1 MSTIP
6 HFPFPEPDLSSVM
19 PPDTAPPV
27 AAATPSVLGRA
38 ILRTLIYA
46 DLFDYPLTCEEIA
59 HYLMDCAAT
68 PAATARA
75 LHEDAYLVGHID
87 SRDGFYFLRGREA
100 VVATRRKRA
109 AASAR
114 LWPRAARYT
123 RLLRHFPFVR
133 MLAVTGAL
141 AMDNVAGN
149 PDIDLLVISAPGRV
163 WICRRLLILAVRG
176 IRVFGDEICP
186 NFILAADSL
195 ALPQQD
201 LFIAHELA
209 QMRPA
214 GGHAV
219 YAEMLAANGWLGR
232 YLPNARPWP
241 APVARRDRPHPL
253 QRLAERVLS
262 ARVLDGWER
271 WELERLRRKL
281 GADPTGQGEVAC
293 TPSQCKG
300 HTGHYRRNVLRRF
313 DERRAALGC

>member
-1 MSTIP
+1 MCTIQHP
-6 HFPFPEPDLSSVM
+6 PLPEPDLSSAVGS
-19 PPDTAPPV
+19 D
-27 AAATPSVLGRA
+27 ATPPIAPTALARA

-46 DLFDYPLTCEEIA
+46 DLFDYPLTSEEIA
-59 HYLMDCAAT
+59 YYLMDCAAT

-75 LHEDAYLVGHID
+75 LRDDAHLARHID
-87 SRDGFYFLRGREA
+87 RRDEFYFLRGREA
-100 VVATRRKRA
+100 VVSIRRERG

-141 AMDNVAGN
+141 AMDNIAGN
-149 PDIDLLVISAPGRV
+149 PDIDLLVISTPGRV

-176 IRVFGDEICP
+176 IRLLGDEICP

-214 GGHAV
+214 GGHGV
-219 YAEMLAANGWLGR
+219 YTEMLAANGWLRR

-241 APVARRDRPHPL
+241 APTAAPDRPHPL
-253 QRLAERVLS
+253 QRAAERVLR
-262 ARVLDGWER
+262 ARLLDRWER

-300 HTGHYRRNVLRRF
+300 HTGHYRRNVLRRY

>member
-1 MSTIP
+1 MSTIQ

-19 PPDTAPPV
+19 HTDVAPPV
-27 AAATPSVLGRA
+27 AAPTPSALGRA
-38 ILRTLIYA
+38 ILRTLVYA

-59 HYLMDCAAT
+59 HYLMDCAAP
-68 PAATARA
+68 PAVVARA
-75 LHEDAYLVGHID
+75 LREDPDLAAQIS

-100 VVATRRKRA
+100 VVAIRRERA

-133 MLAVTGAL
+133 MVAVTGAL

-176 IRVFGDEICP
+176 IRLFGDEICP

-209 QMRPA
+209 QMRPV
-214 GGHAV
+214 GGHAI
-219 YAEMLAANGWLGR
+219 YAEMLATNGWLGR

-241 APVARRDRPHPL
+241 DVDGAPERPHPL
-253 QRLAERVLS
+253 QHAAERVLG
-262 ARVLDGWER
+262 ARLLERWER

-300 HTGHYRRNVLRRF
+300 HTGHYRRHVLRRY

>member
-6 HFPFPEPDLSSVM
+6 HFPFPEPDLSSIM
-19 PPDTAPPV
+19 PTDVAPPV
-27 AAATPSVLGRA
+27 AARTPSALGRA
-38 ILRTLIYA
+38 ILRTLVYA
-46 DLFDYPLTCEEIA
+46 DLFDYPLTGEEIA

-68 PAATARA
+68 PATTVRT
-75 LHEDAYLVGHID
+75 LREDPHLAAQID

-100 VVATRRKRA
+100 VVAVRRERA

-176 IRVFGDEICP
+176 IRLFGDEICP

-241 APVARRDRPHPL
+241 ALDGAPERPHPL
-253 QRLAERVLS
+253 QRAAERVLG
-262 ARVLDGWER
+262 ARLLDRWER
-271 WELERLRRKL
+271 WELERLGRKL

-300 HTGHYRRNVLRRF
+300 HTGHYRRHVLRRY

>member
-1 MSTIP
+1 MSTIQHSP
-6 HFPFPEPDLSSVM
+6 RPEPDLSS
-19 PPDTAPPV
+19 APP
-27 AAATPSVLGRA
+27 AAAPPSDLGRA
-38 ILRTLIYA
+38 ILRTLVYA

-68 PAATARA
+68 PAATARVLCDDPHLA
-75 LHEDAYLVGHID
+75 AQIG

-100 VVATRRKRA
+100 VVAIRRERA

-133 MLAVTGAL
+133 MVAVTGAL

-176 IRVFGDEICP
+176 IRLFGDEICP

-209 QMRPA
+209 QMRPV
-214 GGHAV
+214 GGHAI
-219 YAEMLAANGWLGR
+219 YAEMLATNGWLGR

-241 APVARRDRPHPL
+241 DVDGAPERPHPL
-253 QRLAERVLS
+253 QHAAERVLG
-262 ARVLDGWER
+262 ARLLERWER

-300 HTGHYRRNVLRRF
+300 HTGHYRRHVLRRY

>member
-1 MSTIP
+1 MSTIQHSP
-6 HFPFPEPDLSSVM
+6 RPEPDLSS
-19 PPDTAPPV
+19 APP
-27 AAATPSVLGRA
+27 AAAPPSDLGRA
-38 ILRTLIYA
+38 ILRTLVYA

-75 LHEDAYLVGHID
+75 LCDDPHLAAQIG

-100 VVATRRKRA
+100 VVAIRRERA

-114 LWPRAARYT
+114 LWPRAARDT
-123 RLLRHFPFVR
+123 RLLRHFPVVR
-133 MLAVTGAL
+133 MVAVTGAL

-176 IRVFGDEICP
+176 IRLFGDEICP

-209 QMRPA
+209 QMRPV
-214 GGHAV
+214 GGHAI
-219 YAEMLAANGWLGR
+219 YAEMLATNGWLGR

-241 APVARRDRPHPL
+241 DVDGAPERPHPL
-253 QRLAERVLS
+253 QHAAERVLG
-262 ARVLDGWER
+262 ARLLERWER

-300 HTGHYRRNVLRRF
+300 HTGHYRRHVLRRY